1 MLPLFAFANAGITL
15 GGVTADALWGVP
27 MAVFLGLFVGKPLGI
42 YFFSYGFVKMKF
54 CPWPEGM
61 SRINLMAVSLF
72 GGIGFTVSLFIA
84 TLSYT
89 TPEHMHFLNEAK
101 LGIFAASI
109 LAAVVGIF
117 TLRYELSLENAKAQK
132 S

>member
-1 MLPLFAFANAGITL
+1 
-15 GGVTADALWGVP
+15 

-42 YFFSYGFVKMKF
+42 YFFTYGFVKMRL

-61 SRINLMAVSLF
+61 SRLNLMAVSLF

-84 TLSYT
+84 TLSYAGA
-89 TPEHMHFLNEAK
+89 EHLLFLNEAK
-101 LGIFAASI
+101 LGIFVASI
-109 LAAVVGIF
+109 FAAVVGIV
-117 TLRYELSLENAKAQK
+117 TLRYELNLENAKAQK